1 MNQLYFLDTPGECP
15 ECGIPFADDYE
26 LGVYSAGVL
35 ARARRRGLCVACS
48 GLFMPSQLC
57 HHEVA
62 SSASLTSVRAT
73 WGCKSVGLGLS
84 DGSNLRCIQDA
95 WPSME
100 EFAACLEQ
108 QLELSSEDEL
118 FRRLVRARN
127 DIAVAAEEFE
137 DEENELK
144 SAG

>member
-1 MNQLYFLDTPGECP
+1 MSNRQLYFLDTPGACP
-15 ECGIPFADDYE
+15 HCGILFVEDYE
-26 LGVYSAGVL
+26 LGVYAAQTLRL
-35 ARARRRGLCVACS
+35 ARYRGVCVPCLDV
-48 GLFMPSQLC
+48 GRKPPSRSREIDAVSIQAMRTVWC
-57 HHEVA
+57 G
-62 SSASLTSVRAT
+62 AT
-73 WGCKSVGLGLS
+73 GLGLP
-84 DGSNLRCIQDA
+84 DGSNLRCNLDT
-95 WPSME
+95 WPTME

-108 QLELSSEDEL
+108 QLEASAEDEL